1 MCSDSEDLL
10 MVFIIKFYNQKNN
23 INKLLSILNKETRI
37 SLRLIDWFI
46 TNYCKKYNITILKK
60 QKNNNIIH
68 FNIYLS
74 YKAQLKAYSK
84 KYFDPFKRR
93 ERIKFNYREN
103 EHIETTIGQLNL
115 FKWLFQNEIINYI
128 EDNIDAIENDMTET
142 QKLNKKKQLKNK
154 NMNLYTENTIIHF
167 E

>member
-1 MCSDSEDLL
+1 MLSPDSIVSVNSSLSS
-10 MVFIIKFYNQKNN
+10 N
-23 INKLLSILNKETRI
+23 ISFSILNKESNL

-46 TNYCKKYNITILKK
+46 TNYCKKYNITITKK
-60 QKNNNIIH
+60 QKNNNIVH

-93 ERIKFNYREN
+93 ERIKFNYNNN
-103 EHIETTIGQLNL
+103 EYIETTIGQLNL
-115 FKWLFQNEIINYI
+115 FKWLFQNDIITYI
-128 EDNIDAIENDMTET
+128 EENIDNIENDMIES
-142 QKLNKKKQLKNK
+142 QKINKKKNIKNK
-154 NMNLYTENTIIHF
+154 NMNLYSENTIIHF